1 MHHTCFHSTF
11 HPVSGQGQ
19 PVSEWS
25 GQRGPRFKLE
35 HSHGSRVL
43 KKRRHADLKE
53 DGTLGNFE
61 KRRDCGS
68 KRGHKQGSLP
78 QFLKEQADQ
87 RAGQTLEESD
97 AERDG
102 HIMKAMQNEKD
113 SELLETYVDLPDQG
127 SEAERTRKEQK
138 RLAKSFRKRLQIK
151 KERHQ
156 ELMKPES
163 EKLKKKYDDEIEKLN
178 KIEKKAWSQQMS
190 IDFQVLNDKY
200 LLNPAKIKWIAQK
213 SVDRETIRNFVP
225 RESVLSADA
234 VVDMLRHPDTL
245 SRHIRLVAKVGCWDA
260 LSKKW
265 CVGCLW
271 GATGLT
277 LAAFPCNVKVFPCI
291 VKLNL
296 KHSRVLLNI
305 LSLATSLGH
314 TVWCVDTTDVFHN
327 GFSSDTFQEA
337 LCSKKNHLLFAAVV
351 FGGYVVVGDF
361 QMGLASNAV

>member
-1 MHHTCFHSTF
+1 
-11 HPVSGQGQ
+11 VSG
-19 PVSEWS
+19 VA
-25 GQRGPRFKLE
+25 RFKLE

-78 QFLKEQADQ
+78 LFLKEQADQ
-87 RAGQTLEESD
+87 RAGHTLEESD
-97 AERDG
+97 AIRDG
-102 HIMKAMQNEKD
+102 HIMKAMQEAKQKEQEGSD
-113 SELLETYVDLPDQG
+113 ELLETG

-138 RLAKSFRKRLQIK
+138 RLAKSFRKRLQTK

-163 EKLKKKYDDEIEKLN
+163 EKLKKKYDDEIQKLHKTEKT
-178 KIEKKAWSQQMS
+178 AWSQQMS
-190 IDFQVLNDKY
+190 IEFQVLNDKY
-200 LLNPAKIKWIAQK
+200 LRNPAKMKWIARK
-213 SVDRETIRNFVP
+213 STDRETIRNFGVP
-225 RESVLSADA
+225 EESVLSADA

-271 GATGLT
+271 GATGSHPGSIPLY
-277 LAAFPCNVKVFPCI
+277 
-291 VKLNL
+291 
-296 KHSRVLLNI
+296 S
-305 LSLATSLGH
+305 
-314 TVWCVDTTDVFHN
+314 
-327 GFSSDTFQEA
+327 
-337 LCSKKNHLLFAAVV
+337 
-351 FGGYVVVGDF
+351 
-361 QMGLASNAV
+361 